1 MQLTEKNRKYIL
13 LSIVCLIIVG
23 ILVAKFMGKSQDEQF
38 SNEDNLYA
46 TTYSLVSEQKYS
58 EATPFISELLQAQ
71 PSSEAVNYLG
81 SIVYANNGDYKQ
93 AAILMQKAMDLNP
106 YNVEN
111 PMFMLQFG
119 EVLIFSE
126 RYEDAKTVLT
136 RCQESGWAPQEYP
149 TYQQRVQELL
159 AYIETI

>member
-23 ILVAKFMGKSQDEQF
+23 IVIAKFIGKSQDQQF
-38 SNEDNLYA
+38 ASEDDLYA
-46 TTYSLVSEQKYS
+46 VTYRLVSEQKYT
-58 EATPFISELLQAQ
+58 EATPFISELLKLQ
-71 PSSEAVNYLG
+71 PNSEAANYLG
-81 SIVYANNGDYKQ
+81 SVVYANNGDYKQ

-106 YNVEN
+106 HNVEK
-111 PMFMLQFG
+111 PMFMIQFG
-119 EVLIFSE
+119 EILLLSE

-136 RCQESGWAPQEYP
+136 RCQESGWAPEEDA

-159 AYIETI
+159 AHIETI